1 MKAKVES
8 RKSKENRLKRSE
20 SLRYFRLPHSAF
32 RLCCA
37 LALAAAPA
45 AAQQY
50 PAKPIRFVIT
60 YPTGGGSDYT
70 VRPIAQKLSEHWG
83 QPVFVDSRPGGS
95 AMIGTD
101 FVVKSPPDGYTLMLS
116 ASSEVSMNVVLFKK
130 MPYDPVRDLQPL
142 TLVGT
147 TPPLLLAHPSLPAR
161 SVKELV
167 GLARAKP
174 GALSYGSIGT
184 GTPQHFAGEL
194 MKTTFGIDM
203 VHVPYKGAAPA
214 LIDIVGG
221 HVPLALTAPTTAIPH
236 VKAGRLRALAVT
248 SEKRSGAMPDV
259 PTVAESGAP
268 GFNIVQWYAIWMP
281 AKPPKDVL
289 DKIQGELVRIIQS
302 PDYRQRQLDV
312 ATDVV
317 GSSAE
322 YLANHQKTE
331 IEKYRK
337 IAVAAGIT
345 PE

>member
-1 MKAKVES
+1 M
-8 RKSKENRLKRSE
+8 RSIPGWV
-20 SLRYFRLPHSAF
+20 FQSAVAVAASG
-32 RLCCA
+32 LVG
-37 LALAAAPA
+37 LAAA
-45 AAQQY
+45 QGY
-50 PAKPIRFVIT
+50 PSKPIRFVIT
-60 YPTGGGSDYT
+60 YPSGGGSDYT
-70 VRPIAQKLSEHWG
+70 VRPIAQKLSERWG
-83 QPVFVDSRPGGS
+83 QPVYVDSRPGGS

-101 FVVKSPPDGYTLMLS
+101 FVAKSAPDGYTLMLS

-130 MPYDPVRDLQPL
+130 MPYDPVRDLQPV

-147 TPPLLLAHPSLPAR
+147 TPPILLAHPSLPVK
-161 SVKELV
+161 SVQELIAF
-167 GLARAKP
+167 ARAKP
-174 GALSYGSIGT
+174 GVLSYGSIGT

-214 LIDIVGG
+214 LIDVVGG

-248 SEKRSGAMPDV
+248 SAERSGAIPDV
-259 PTVAESGAP
+259 PTIAESGAP

-281 AKPPKDVL
+281 AKPPRDVL
-289 DKIQGELVRIIQS
+289 EKLQGELVRIIQS
-302 PDYRQRQLDV
+302 PDYKQRQLEAV
-312 ATDVV
+312 TDIV

-322 YLANHQKTE
+322 TLGNFQKTE

-337 IAVAAGIT
+337 IAAAAGIE

>member
-1 MKAKVES
+1 MRSIS
-8 RKSKENRLKRSE
+8 RWL
-20 SLRYFRLPHSAF
+20 LPGAV
-32 RLCCA
+32 A
-37 LALAAAPA
+37 LVASGVAGIAI
-45 AAQQY
+45 AQGY

-60 YPTGGGSDYT
+60 YPAGGGSDFT
-70 VRPIAQKLSEHWG
+70 VRPIAQKLSERWG
-83 QPVFVDSRPGGS
+83 QPVIVDSRPGGS

-101 FVVKSPPDGYTLMLS
+101 FVAKSAPDGYTLLLS
-116 ASSEVSMNVVLFKK
+116 ASSEMSMNVVLFKK
-130 MPYDPVRDLQPL
+130 MPYDPVRDLQPV

-147 TPPLLLAHPSLPAR
+147 TPPILLAHPSLPVK

-167 GLARAKP
+167 ALARAKP

-194 MKTTFGIDM
+194 IKTTFGIDM

-214 LIDIVGG
+214 LIDVIGG
-221 HVPLALTAPTTAIPH
+221 HVPLALTAPTVAIPH

-248 SEKRSGAMPDV
+248 SEKRSGAIPEV

-268 GFNIVQWYAIWMP
+268 GFDIVQWYAIWMP
-281 AKPPKDVL
+281 AKPARDLL
-289 DKIQGELVRIIQS
+289 DKIHGEIVRIIHS
-302 PDYRQRQLDV
+302 PDYKQRQLEA

-322 YLANHQKTE
+322 ALANRQKAD

-337 IAVAAGIT
+337 IAVAAGIK

>member
-1 MKAKVES
+1 V
-8 RKSKENRLKRSE
+8 
-20 SLRYFRLPHSAF
+20 
-32 RLCCA
+32 A
-37 LALAAAPA
+37 LAISGIAGLAG
-45 AAQQY
+45 AQGY

-60 YPTGGGSDYT
+60 YPTGGGSDFT
-70 VRPIAQKLSEHWG
+70 VRPIAQKLSERWG

-101 FVVKSPPDGYTLMLS
+101 FVARSAPDGYTLMLA

-130 MPYDPVRDLQPL
+130 MPYDPVRDLQPV

-147 TPPLLLAHPSLPAR
+147 TPPILLAHPSLPVK

-167 GLARAKP
+167 ALARAKP

-194 MKTTFGIDM
+194 MNATFRIDM

-214 LIDIVGG
+214 LIDVIGG
-221 HVPLALTAPTTAIPH
+221 HVPLALTAPTVAIPH
-236 VKAGRLRALAVT
+236 VKAGRLRGLAVT
-248 SEKRSGAMPDV
+248 SAQRSGAIPDV
-259 PTVAESGAP
+259 PTIAESGAP
-268 GFNIVQWYAIWMP
+268 GFNIVQWYSIWMP
-281 AKPPKDVL
+281 AKPPRDVL
-289 DKIQGELVRIIQS
+289 KKLQGELVRIIQS
-302 PDYRQRQLDV
+302 PDYRQRQLEV
-312 ATDVV
+312 ATDIV

-322 YLANHQKTE
+322 TLADFQKSE

-337 IAVAAGIT
+337 IAAAAGIK

>member
-1 MKAKVES
+1 M
-8 RKSKENRLKRSE
+8 N
-20 SLRYFRLPHSAF
+20 
-32 RLCCA
+32 
-37 LALAAAPA
+37 AATTRTLIGIVAVAAWGIAGMA
-45 AAQQY
+45 AAQSY
-50 PAKPIRFVIT
+50 PARAVRFVIT

-70 VRPIAQKLSEHWG
+70 VRPIAQKLSERWG

-101 FVVKSPPDGYTLMLS
+101 FVARSAPDGYTLMLA

-130 MPYDPVRDLQPL
+130 MPYDPVRDLQPV

-147 TPPLLLAHPSLPAR
+147 TPPILLAHPSLPVK

-167 GLARAKP
+167 ALARAKP

-194 MKTTFGIDM
+194 MNATFRIDI

-214 LIDIVGG
+214 LIDVIGG
-221 HVPLALTAPTTAIPH
+221 HVPLALTAPTVAIPH

-248 SEKRSGAMPDV
+248 SAERSGAIPDV
-259 PTVAESGAP
+259 PTIAESGAP
-268 GFNIVQWYAIWMP
+268 GFNIVQWYSIWMP
-281 AKPPKDVL
+281 AKPPRDVL
-289 DKIQGELVRIIQS
+289 EKLQGELVRIIQS
-302 PDYRQRQLDV
+302 PDYRQRQLEV
-312 ATDVV
+312 ATDIV

-322 YLANHQKTE
+322 TLADFQKSE

-337 IAVAAGIT
+337 IAAVAGIK

>member
-1 MKAKVES
+1 MATWMGWW
-8 RKSKENRLKRSE
+8 RG
-20 SLRYFRLPHSAF
+20 
-32 RLCCA
+32 
-37 LALAAAPA
+37 AAACAALGLAGAA
-45 AAQQY
+45 AAQSY
-50 PAKPIRFVIT
+50 PAKPVRFVIT

-70 VRPIAQKLSEHWG
+70 VRPIAQKLSERWG
-83 QPVFVDSRPGGS
+83 QPVFVESRPGGS

-101 FVVKSPPDGYTLMLS
+101 YVAKSAPDGYTLMLS

-147 TPPLLLAHPSLPAR
+147 APPLLMAHPSLPVK

-167 GLARAKP
+167 ALAKAKK
-174 GALSYGSIGT
+174 GQLSYASIGT

-194 MKTTFGIDM
+194 LNTTFRIDLL
-203 VHVPYKGAAPA
+203 HVPYKGAAPA
-214 LIDIVGG
+214 LIDMVGG
-221 HVPLALTAPTTAIPH
+221 HVPLGLTAPTVAIPH

-248 SEKRSGAMPDV
+248 SEKRAGALPDV

-268 GFNIVQWYAIWMP
+268 GFDIVQWYAIWMP
-281 AKPPKDVL
+281 AKPPKDVFE
-289 DKIQGELVRIIQS
+289 KIQGELVRIIHS
-302 PDYRQRQLDV
+302 PEYRQRQLEV
-312 ATDVV
+312 ATDIV

-322 YLANHQKTE
+322 HLAAFQKAQ

-337 IAVAAGIT
+337 IATAAGIK

>member
-1 MKAKVES
+1 MTTTG
-8 RKSKENRLKRSE
+8 KRSW
-20 SLRYFRLPHSAF
+20 RGAV
-32 RLCCA
+32 A
-37 LALAAAPA
+37 VAAIGLAGAA
-45 AAQQY
+45 AAQGY
-50 PAKPIRFVIT
+50 PSKAIRFVIT

-70 VRPIAQKLSEHWG
+70 VRPIAQKLSERWG
-83 QPVFVDSRPGGS
+83 QPVVVESRPGGS

-101 FVVKSPPDGYTLMLS
+101 YVAKSPPDGYTLMLS

-147 TPPLLLAHPSLPAR
+147 TPPILLAHPSLPVK

-167 GLARAKP
+167 ALAKSKP

-214 LIDIVGG
+214 LIDVVGG
-221 HVPLALTAPTTAIPH
+221 HVPLALTAPTVAVPH

-248 SEKRSGAMPDV
+248 SEKRTGALPEV
-259 PTVAESGAP
+259 PTIAESGAP
-268 GFNIVQWYAIWMP
+268 GFDIVQWFAIWMP
-281 AKPPKDVL
+281 AKPPKDVFE
-289 DKIQGELVRIIQS
+289 KIQGELVRIIQS
-302 PDYRQRQLDV
+302 PEYRQRQLEV
-312 ATDVV
+312 ATDIV

-322 YLANHQKTE
+322 ALGTFQRAQ

-337 IAVAAGIT
+337 IAISAGIK